1 MIFTKK
7 KRWEYIESFL
17 IYGGTTITILNIGAI
32 MANFGVIPKLAVFN
46 LMYVSSA
53 VIKSNELS
61 LRMSNEPA
69 LIFILPYMITMLY
82 STKTLSKPK
91 RYCLYVGVIAGCS
104 YAVISGRKT
113 LEILMAGA
121 FFILQFGL

>member
-91 RYCLYVGVIAGCS
+91 DIAYMWELLRDVHMRLS
-104 YAVISGRKT
+104 ADEKLSK
-113 LEILMAGA
+113 
-121 FFILQFGL
+121 F